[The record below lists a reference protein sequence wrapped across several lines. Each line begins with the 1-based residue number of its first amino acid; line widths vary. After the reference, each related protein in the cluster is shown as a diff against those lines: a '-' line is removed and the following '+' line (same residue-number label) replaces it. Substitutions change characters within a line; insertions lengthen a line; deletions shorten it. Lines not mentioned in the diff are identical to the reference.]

1 MSDPITDEVN
11 ERQAALDK
19 LVGDL
24 VDADNRDSAVLLSA
38 DAKDSVLDD
47 VRPWSD
53 FASQNDLAAT
63 DNDESV
69 LDNMRPWSDFAAQND
84 LADIK
89 NDDDPVLG
97 ELRSWDDVAAPDREL
112 SADSRLRFNFR
123 RGLEAEEAEGHHRR
137 LADGPERRRRL
148 ADEGAFHHRR
158 LADEGDF
165 HHRRLAD
172 EGDFHHRRLA
182 DEGDFHHRRL
192 ADEGDFHHRHLA
204 DGPER
209 RRHLADEGD
218 FHHRRLAD
226 GPERRRVLADESARH
241 HHLQAR
247 DFMAAGNARALS
259 GESGNAA
266 MPQMFGGAFILVAA
280 IALFAGFIRRRKQ
293 AAQQPKSEFDYQL
306 YM

>member
-1 MSDPITDEVN
+1 MSDPITDEIN

-84 LADIK
+84 LAATK

-123 RGLEAEEAEGHHRR
+123 RGLEAEETEGHHRH
-137 LADGPERRRRL
+137 LADGPERR
-148 ADEGAFHHRR
+148 
-158 LADEGDF
+158 
-165 HHRRLAD
+165 RRLAD

-209 RRHLADEGD
+209 RR
-218 FHHRRLAD
+218 
-226 GPERRRVLADESARH
+226 VLADESARH

-247 DFMAAGNARALS
+247 DFMAAGNARALT

-293 AAQQPKSEFDYQL
+293 AAQPPKSEFDYQL